1 MTIAARAGSSSE
13 PDSALV
19 ERILAGDPFAFER
32 MMRRHNRRL
41 FRVARSILRDD
52 AEAEDAVQD
61 SYIEAHRA
69 LRGFRGESRL
79 STWLTRIVVNR
90 ALAQRRARHPGEHTE
105 TDPDTLVDSG
115 NAETLQTPET
125 QAMRA
130 ELRRIIEASIDHLP
144 EAHRTVFMLRAVEGL
159 SVDETAA
166 ALGISAGN
174 TKVRFLRARA
184 HLRETLGQHIGTLL
198 EDVFSFDGE
207 RCDRIV
213 AHVCARLGLTLS
225 APPTL
230 PAQDAPPLSH
240 RH

>member
-1 MTIAARAGSSSE
+1 MTIATPTGATPES
-13 PDSALV
+13 DSALV
-19 ERILAGDPFAFER
+19 EGILAGDAFAFAR
-32 MMRRHNRRL
+32 MMRQHNRRL
-41 FRVARSILRDD
+41 FRVARSILSDD
-52 AEAEDAVQD
+52 AEAEDALQD

-79 STWLTRIVVNR
+79 STWLTRIVVNQ
-90 ALAQRRARHPGEHTE
+90 ALAHRRTRRSSGDAAP
-105 TDPDTLVDSG
+105 DLDTLPDLGS
-115 NAETLQTPET
+115 AEIVQTPET

-130 ELRRIIEASIDHLP
+130 ELRHIIESSIDHLP

-166 ALGISAGN
+166 VLGISAGN

-184 HLRETLGQHIGTLL
+184 QLRETLGQHLGTLL

-213 AHVCARLGLTLS
+213 AHVCERLGLTLQAPS
-225 APPTL
+225 SPPTRIGP
-230 PAQDAPPLSH
+230 PAEG